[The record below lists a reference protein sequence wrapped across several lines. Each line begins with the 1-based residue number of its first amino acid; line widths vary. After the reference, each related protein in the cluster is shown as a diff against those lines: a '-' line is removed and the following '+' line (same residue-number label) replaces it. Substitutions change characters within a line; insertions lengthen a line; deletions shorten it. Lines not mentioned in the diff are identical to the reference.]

1 MDRTEVLK
9 VDGVTKAFP
18 GVLANDAVSF
28 DLKAGE
34 IHAVIGENGAG
45 KSTLMGLLFGLHRPD
60 SGRIYV
66 SGRQALLEGP
76 RDAIALGIGFV
87 QQHYS
92 LVPTLTVLDNIVL
105 NQRFGGGTPMPR
117 RAVAAKAAEL
127 AGRYRIAI
135 DFDTEV
141 ERLSPGEQ
149 QRVELIKALIADPR
163 VLILD
168 EPAALLSPDETRQLW
183 QILRDLAASGVGV
196 ILIGHK
202 LEDVLAVSD
211 RVTVLRRGR
220 VVATVDAAA
229 ASPQSL
235 GALMVGDIKETR
247 RAPRTRQGNGT
258 PVLSVRDL
266 VVDGERGRQAVRG
279 VGFAVAAGEILGLAG
294 LTDSGQDELL
304 EAIAGCRA
312 TARGAIAL
320 AGEDIDGLSVR
331 ARQERGIAY
340 VPADRHRDGL
350 IGPMSLADN
359 LALVSTGEPRVSR
372 HGILRLGV
380 MNERARKLIA
390 LFDVRAAGPRV
401 NAETL
406 SGGNQQKVILARELS
421 RSPRLILC
429 CYPTRGLDFAA
440 TEAIH
445 NKLRAAADAGA
456 AVVVASIDLEELF
469 LLSDRLLV
477 IQGGRIAGEVLP
489 QNASAEEVGVMMGG
503 GVAA

>member
-1 MDRTEVLK
+1 MEVLK

-18 GVLANDAVSF
+18 GVLANNAVSF

-45 KSTLMGLLFGLHRPD
+45 KSTLMGLLFGLHQPD
-60 SGRIYV
+60 SGRIFV
-66 SGRQALLEGP
+66 SGKETALEGP
-76 RDAIALGIGFV
+76 RDAIAHGIGFV

-105 NQRFGGGTPMPR
+105 NQRFGGGTPMSR
-117 RAVAAKAAEL
+117 RAVAAKAEEL
-127 AGRYRIAI
+127 ARRYRLTI
-135 DFDTEV
+135 DFSTEI
-141 ERLSPGEQ
+141 ERVSPGEQ

-183 QILRDLAASGVGV
+183 QILRDLASAGVGV

-202 LEDVLAVSD
+202 LEDVLAVSN

-220 VVATVDAAA
+220 VVATVAAA
-229 ASPQSL
+229 DASPQSL
-235 GALMVGDIKETR
+235 GALMVGDIHESR
-247 RAPRTRQGNGT
+247 RAPRGRGGDRT
-258 PVLSVRDL
+258 PVLAVRDL
-266 VVDGERGRQAVRG
+266 VVDGERGRHAVHG
-279 VGFAVAAGEILGLAG
+279 VSFTVVAGEVLGLAG

-304 EAIAGCRA
+304 EAIAGCRPVE
-312 TARGAIAL
+312 RGSIVL
-320 AGEDIDGLSVR
+320 AGEDIGGISVR
-331 ARQERGIAY
+331 ARQRRGVAY

-359 LALVSTGEPRVSR
+359 LALASSGEPKVSR
-372 HGILRLGV
+372 NGILRLGV
-380 MNERARKLIA
+380 MNDRARDLIS

-401 NAETL
+401 NASTL

-421 RSPRLILC
+421 RAPRLILC

-456 AVVVASIDLEELF
+456 AIVVASIDLEELF
-469 LLSDRLLV
+469 LLADRLLV
-477 IQGGRIAGEVLP
+477 IQGGQIAGEAMP
-489 QNASAEEVGVMMGG
+489 ESASAEDVGVMMGG